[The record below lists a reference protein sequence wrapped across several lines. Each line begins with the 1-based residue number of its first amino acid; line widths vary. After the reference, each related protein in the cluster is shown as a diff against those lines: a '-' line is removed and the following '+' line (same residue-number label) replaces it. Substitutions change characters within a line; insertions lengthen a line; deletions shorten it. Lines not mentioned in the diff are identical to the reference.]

1 MPFIAA
7 MLAFI
12 WLGEAI
18 TLYELVAMCCCFG
31 GIAIVAVGNESASE
45 DGPGPITQEQ
55 DSASSAY

>member
-7 MLAFI
+7 MLAFV

-31 GIAIVAVGNESASE
+31 GIAIVAVGEQSTSE
-45 DGPGPITQEQ
+45 DGPISQEQ
-55 DSASSAY
+55 SSVSSAY